1 MGQYFKAVNL
11 DRREFVCPWCLSG
24 GAKFFEWCSNS
35 YGAVWCLLLRQSTET
50 GGGDISNS
58 EPIVVNINTENVA
71 EGNQTL
77 QAALKYALSR
87 EGESV
92 QIPAD
97 AMVGRWAGQRV
108 TLVGDYDESR
118 LWDELHGYRNIT
130 REVVE
135 EWNRHMTLDDMQL
148 EFNADCSCGGS

>member
-1 MGQYFKAVNL
+1 MIIVW
-11 DRREFVCPWCLSG
+11 R
-24 GAKFFEWCSNS
+24 NS

-58 EPIVVNINTENVA
+58 EPIVVNINTENVDEA
-71 EGNQTL
+71 NQTF

-87 EGESV
+87 EAEPV

-118 LWDELHGYRNIT
+118 WWDELDGYRHIT

-135 EWNRHMTLDDMQL
+135 EWNRHMSLDDMQL
-148 EFNADCSCGGS
+148 EFNVDCSCSDS